1 MFETNIADSRTK
13 KSHLNV
19 VKSFGVFALIYVSGY
34 VVLYHILEVGGT
46 MSLAVTFGW
55 DFLCGT
61 LALRYFY
68 HATGRRYYFGEGVLF
83 ISLCFIF
90 LFTVGLVEVSFEQIY
105 IPLVVA
111 VSELFFILAAIMRVF
126 WSHGKL

>member
-1 MFETNIADSRTK
+1 MG
-13 KSHLNV
+13 HLNV

-34 VVLYHILEVGGT
+34 VVLFHILEVGGT

-55 DFLCGT
+55 DFLCGA

-105 IPLVVA
+105 IPLVIA
-111 VSELFFILAAIMRVF
+111 ISELFFILAAIMRVF